1 MGNLQYWKNAKQS
14 AYMSFPYRKFKAIKT
29 ISLDD
34 GIDQSIILFSKQG
47 QVAVVIS
54 FLNI

>member
-34 GIDQSIILFSKQG
+34 GIDQSIILFLKQG